1 MNEVI
6 IVTQVIITFPLLLI
20 TVNSEYHVV
29 KTLNYILVSSP
40 HPLHHSL
47 FQEVELLEACW
58 YGMVGLVHHLLTTGV
73 NVNVTEFVS
82 DQHDIDF
89 VFRFSVLCQSIHA
102 QML

>member
-1 MNEVI
+1 M
-6 IVTQVIITFPLLLI
+6 IITFPLLLI
-20 TVNSEYHVV
+20 TVNSEYRAQNTQLH
-29 KTLNYILVSSP
+29 TCELP

-82 DQHDIDF
+82 DQHDTDF
-89 VFRFSVLCQSIHA
+89 VSRFSVLC
-102 QML
+102 